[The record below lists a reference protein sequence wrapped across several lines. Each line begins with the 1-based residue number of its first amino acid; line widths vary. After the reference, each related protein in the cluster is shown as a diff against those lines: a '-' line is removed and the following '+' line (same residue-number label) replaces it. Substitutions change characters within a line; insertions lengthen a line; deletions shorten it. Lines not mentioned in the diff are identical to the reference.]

1 MKKVIILGILAIFC
15 LNIFGIVNSEELTQ
29 DTTASGNNSTVCT
42 MDVMTCPSGM
52 TVPRVPELNCEFAPC
67 PDYGT
72 PGIIEPPV
80 EITDDLDILDKKEC
94 QTQVQAINAQIV
106 EKDKAYKEELKLLLP
121 AYQSAKEEYLKAL
134 TEYKKCISEKISTKM
149 TDSINS
155 TVSSQAGTSGMT
167 ANIAVANMTERWVKQ
182 NTSISETPQVA
193 SAIMPIENINV
204 NELDLEII
212 ELPETDSI
220 NCKEQRILLNEKQVK
235 IKAEILKIKE
245 LREKYKADEISVKE
259 LQAQRQEIIRSCYPG
274 NPASVIKE
282 ECIVPKELLEQRKE
296 LEKRLMEL
304 QTNFTSEDNANK
316 EEFILKHRQVKE
328 EYGQVSEKINSIE
341 KACKQTARVVTQVER
356 CKPDEGLLQ
365 EIEKYK
371 KSLLTETDPDTLYK
385 LRIALD
391 YAIKKMNAGCGI
403 SSVEGTTEVSTKPVS
418 ETEILKQEIQRL
430 KLEIQKKDNEIK
442 SLRESMREFTGE
454 MKSANAE
461 KKKELLETNFDKVL
475 EHTAAV
481 IKSRITKLEEKI
493 TDIETT
499 ETISEENKKKIIS
512 DLNNRIASLTQ
523 VLDKLNTATTAEEL
537 KQIITDAR
545 EIDEKAIIDGRVISL
560 SKSISKLSEILEKH
574 YVDSKNYETYKSS
587 ILELSTKVSALTE
600 NATKEEFDV
609 LVEDYK
615 SLKKEIITES
625 RNIQPKEKNTKTE
638 VNN

>member
-1 MKKVIILGILAIFC
+1 
-15 LNIFGIVNSEELTQ
+15 
-29 DTTASGNNSTVCT
+29 
-42 MDVMTCPSGM
+42 
-52 TVPRVPELNCEFAPC
+52 
-67 PDYGT
+67 
-72 PGIIEPPV
+72 
-80 EITDDLDILDKKEC
+80 
-94 QTQVQAINAQIV
+94 
-106 EKDKAYKEELKLLLP
+106 
-121 AYQSAKEEYLKAL
+121 
-134 TEYKKCISEKISTKM
+134 
-149 TDSINS
+149 
-155 TVSSQAGTSGMT
+155 
-167 ANIAVANMTERWVKQ
+167 
-182 NTSISETPQVA
+182 
-193 SAIMPIENINV
+193 
-204 NELDLEII
+204 
-212 ELPETDSI
+212 
-220 NCKEQRILLNEKQVK
+220 
-235 IKAEILKIKE
+235 
-245 LREKYKADEISVKE
+245 
-259 LQAQRQEIIRSCYPG
+259 
-274 NPASVIKE
+274 
-282 ECIVPKELLEQRKE
+282 
-296 LEKRLMEL
+296 MEL

-537 KQIITDAR
+537 N
-545 EIDEKAIIDGRVISL
+545 
-560 SKSISKLSEILEKH
+560 KL
-574 YVDSKNYETYKSS
+574 
-587 ILELSTKVSALTE
+587 
-600 NATKEEFDV
+600 
-609 LVEDYK
+609 
-615 SLKKEIITES
+615 
-625 RNIQPKEKNTKTE
+625 
-638 VNN
+638 